1 MRPFYR
7 KLPLLYLA
15 LLIFFTVGI
24 TGCGKSPEL
33 ENYERCVELLNHER
47 KEARKSQTTVTIP
60 SVFWNAGL
68 PSSMVPEK
76 TTTRHFP
83 TWINKNNSEK
93 FTELFLEYRLPVH
106 QLIANFWCFEIIRS

>member
-1 MRPFYR
+1 MENLQNW
-7 KLPLLYLA
+7 K
-15 LLIFFTVGI
+15 I
-24 TGCGKSPEL
+24 TSVAWNFSTMKEKKPGKAKTS
-33 ENYERCVELLNHER
+33 
-47 KEARKSQTTVTIP
+47 VTIP

-83 TWINKNNSEK
+83 TYINKKDSGK

-106 QLIANFWCFEIIRS
+106 QLIANF

>member
-15 LLIFFTVGI
+15 FLIFFTASI

-47 KEARKSQTTVTIP
+47 KEARKSQNY
-60 SVFWNAGL
+60 SYD
-68 PSSMVPEK
+68 SQ
-76 TTTRHFP
+76 R
-83 TWINKNNSEK
+83 
-93 FTELFLEYRLPVH
+93 FLECRAPV
-106 QLIANFWCFEIIRS
+106 QYSS